1 MKAVELNESI
11 SSVETVKVYLNVIT
25 GSQDLI
31 PTNIPVRENIPLLRI
46 TLKGVDLERT
56 LVVENPTNID
66 DVAIAGGLL
75 NIGMAYLDDEEFP
88 NVYEI
93 SDELLVKAG
102 ITSTDK
108 IAFVANIN
116 GNLAIYNNPY

>member
-108 IAFVANIN
+108 IAFVANTN